1 MRIEIPSPRAAL
13 LAAGALLALATAPLT
28 AAVVSRDLG
37 QQLSLIQA
45 HLNGRVVYATIQAAE
60 TTKLPTVPEIPFTRL
75 TLEVKRDLVSGST
88 QPETLRVFVPGA
100 GEQRLSISPPES
112 EMRVGE
118 SIVFF
123 LRKDAGVSE
132 VDAAALKVDSFA
144 ESFRTQLNRKG
155 EVVVLGEGPGSAIA
169 ENTKLDDLAR
179 KTAKAVEVLKA
190 EQGNKK

>member
-1 MRIEIPSPRAAL
+1 MRIEIPSPRATL
-13 LAAGALLALATAPLT
+13 LAAVALLALATAPLT

-45 HLNGRVVYATIQAAE
+45 HLDGRVVYATIQAAE
-60 TTKLPTVPEIPFTRL
+60 TAQLPVAPEIAFTRL

-88 QPETLRVFVPGA
+88 EPETLRVFVPGA

-112 EMRVGE
+112 EMQVGE
-118 SIVFF
+118 SLVFF

-132 VDAAALKVDSFA
+132 ADAAAFKVDSFA

-155 EVVVLGEGPGSAIA
+155 EIIVLGEGQRSAIPDNA
-169 ENTKLDDLAR
+169 KLDDLAQR
-179 KTAKAVEVLKA
+179 TQKAVEVLKS
-190 EQGNKK
+190 EQGGKK